1 MSDLSSL
8 EQDYLVL
15 VGTGLRTLQFHAC
28 SHLSSYG
35 VFGEQIFLFLQFRSE
50 MKRKLEISFRITLLI
65 LVPNTL

>member
-1 MSDLSSL
+1 MPVLI
-8 EQDYLVL
+8 YLQAL
-15 VGTGLRTLQFHAC
+15 
-28 SHLSSYG
+28 YG